1 MRVVDLE
8 GNEYNLKLTRR
19 KINDEFKSEGH
30 KYARGLL
37 KAIYPNDNLFEE
49 IAIIPGLIV
58 DFIIPLRRL
67 IVECQGRQHYEFSEF
82 MHGDHIKFNAQK
94 TRDNKKKKW
103 AELNNFVLIELD
115 DTKKDTWKDKILGAY
130 DE

>member
-19 KINDEFKSEGH
+19 KINDEFQSEGH

-49 IAIIPGLIV
+49 ITIVPGLIV

-67 IVECQGRQHYEFSEF
+67 IVECQGRQHYEFNEF

-94 TRDNKKKKW
+94 NRDNKKKKW